1 MPNKGT
7 VNNPT
12 GKGFKPNKKGERRG
26 GRQTGT
32 LNTVTS
38 DLKDDLLT
46 AAEEL
51 GFPKVMPILDA
62 NGEPTGET
70 ELIATAE
77 QGRVGFLKWL
87 GLHYPAAFASLLGRV
102 IPLQVNMK
110 KTEPRT
116 VDIVKYPSHEEARR
130 KLREHGFDP
139 DVIEAARKPK
149 FLTHQ

>member
-46 AAEEL
+46 AA
-51 GFPKVMPILDA
+51 GNWVF
-62 NGEPTGET
+62 
-70 ELIATAE
+70 
-77 QGRVGFLKWL
+77 QR
-87 GLHYPAAFASLLGRV
+87 
-102 IPLQVNMK
+102 
-110 KTEPRT
+110 
-116 VDIVKYPSHEEARR
+116 
-130 KLREHGFDP
+130 
-139 DVIEAARKPK
+139 
-149 FLTHQ
+149 

>member
-51 GFPKVMPILDA
+51 GFPKVMPRCSDSKVAWALGQSTSVITGILNLDA
-62 NGEPTGET
+62 SR
-70 ELIATAE
+70 I
-77 QGRVGFLKWL
+77 
-87 GLHYPAAFASLLGRV
+87 
-102 IPLQVNMK
+102 
-110 KTEPRT
+110 
-116 VDIVKYPSHEEARR
+116 RR
-130 KLREHGFDP
+130 SDLR
-139 DVIEAARKPK
+139 
-149 FLTHQ
+149 

>member
-77 QGRVGFLKWL
+77 QGRVGFLTKQ
-87 GLHYPAAFASLLGRV
+87 FIS
-102 IPLQVNMK
+102 
-110 KTEPRT
+110 
-116 VDIVKYPSHEEARR
+116 
-130 KLREHGFDP
+130 
-139 DVIEAARKPK
+139 
-149 FLTHQ
+149 